1 MSVAATTDVRGRTAL
16 VGLLAAHAAS
26 QTGNAIT
33 VLATPFYVI
42 AQGGSGFQVGL
53 AATFATLPVIIGG
66 PLGGV
71 LVDRVGYRRASI
83 AADLASGVT
92 VLAIAVLHSTVG
104 LPFWGLLALL
114 FLSGLLDTPGQTAR
128 TVLLPALATAA
139 GYPLER
145 AVGLITAIDR
155 IALLIGAPVG
165 GALVAGLGAANAF
178 YVNAATF
185 ALSATLVILFV
196 TRPEQVPHDPSG
208 APPTASRPGYWRD
221 LADGFLFLVREPLL
235 RLIVCVVLVT
245 NALDAARF
253 SVLLPLYGSERLD
266 GAISVGL
273 LSGALGGGAVVG
285 SLLFGAVGH
294 RIPRRPLF
302 VVAFVLTGG
311 PSSAAF
317 ALALPF
323 PSLLVMLAL
332 TGLAAGAINPT
343 IGTLRLQLAP
353 PAMRARVQS
362 LMIAGAWAAIPLGA
376 LLGGAGADYLG
387 LTTSF
392 AVIGVVYVA
401 VTLTPLLGGSWKR
414 MDSRV
419 QPQVRCSGSFLRHR
433 RSEASPAGSPPS
445 QPRTPRPSE
454 GAHPD
459 RK

>member
-1 MSVAATTDVRGRTAL
+1 MSVTVTTSARGRTAI
-16 VGLLAAHAAS
+16 VGLLTAHAVS

-42 AQGGSGFQVGL
+42 AQGGSGFEVGL
-53 AATFATLPVIIGG
+53 ASTFATLPIIIGG

-71 LVDRVGYRRASI
+71 LVDRIGYRRASL
-83 AADLASGVT
+83 AADLASAVT
-92 VLAIAVLHSTVG
+92 VLTIAVLHSTIG

-128 TVLLPALATAA
+128 TVLLPDLATAA

-145 AVGLITAIDR
+145 AMGLLTAIDR
-155 IALLIGAPVG
+155 IALLVGAPVG

-185 ALSATLVILFV
+185 VLSAALVTLFV
-196 TRPEQVPHDPSG
+196 PRPEHVPHDPSG
-208 APPTASRPGYWRD
+208 ASPAPARPGYWRD

-235 RLIVCVVLVT
+235 RLIVCVVLIT

-253 SVLLPLYGSERLD
+253 SVLLPLYGNERLD

-273 LSGALGGGAVVG
+273 LSGALGGGAVAG

-302 VVAFVLTGG
+302 VVAFVLVGG

-317 ALALPF
+317 ALSAPF
-323 PSLLVMLAL
+323 PALLVITSL
-332 TGLAAGAINPT
+332 TGFAAGAINPM
-343 IGTLRLQLAP
+343 IGTLRLELAP

-362 LMIAGAWAAIPLGA
+362 LMIAGAWAAIPIGA
-376 LLGGAGADYLG
+376 LLGGAGADHLG

-392 AVIGVVYVA
+392 AVIGAIYVVVA
-401 VTLTPLLGGSWKR
+401 LTPLLGGSWKR
-414 MDSRV
+414 MNITTKQDSR
-419 QPQVRCSGSFLRHR
+419 
-433 RSEASPAGSPPS
+433 
-445 QPRTPRPSE
+445 
-454 GAHPD
+454 
-459 RK
+459 

>member
-1 MSVAATTDVRGRTAL
+1 MSPATTSTARGKSAL
-16 VGLLAAHAAS
+16 VGLIAAHAVS

-42 AQGGSGFQVGL
+42 SEGGSGLRVGL
-53 AATFATLPVIIGG
+53 ATTFATLPIIIGG

-71 LVDRVGYRRASI
+71 LVDRIGYRRASV
-83 AADLASGVT
+83 AADLASGVA

-104 LPFWGLLALL
+104 LPFWALLALL
-114 FLSGLLDTPGQTAR
+114 FLGGLLDTPGQTAR
-128 TVLLPALATAA
+128 TVLLPELATAA

-145 AVGLITAIDR
+145 AVGLITAIER
-155 IALLIGAPVG
+155 TALLLGAPLG

-185 ALSATLVILFV
+185 AVSSALVTLFV
-196 TRPEQVPHDPSG
+196 QRPEQLPQQSIG
-208 APPTASRPGYWRD
+208 ESTATPRPGYWRD
-221 LADGFLFLVREPLL
+221 LVDGFRFLIREPLL
-235 RLIVCVVLVT
+235 RLIVCVVFVT

-273 LSGALGGGAVVG
+273 LIGALGGGAVVG

-302 VVAFVLTGG
+302 VVAFVLAGG

-317 ALALPF
+317 ALSLPF
-323 PSLLVMLAL
+323 PALLAISSL
-332 TGLAAGAINPT
+332 TGVAAGAINPT

-376 LLGGAGADYLG
+376 LLGGLAADYLG

-392 AVIGVVYVA
+392 AIIGAIYVIVA
-401 VTLTPLLGGSWKR
+401 LTPLLGGSWKR
-414 MDSRV
+414 MNVTRKQTSR
-419 QPQVRCSGSFLRHR
+419 
-433 RSEASPAGSPPS
+433 
-445 QPRTPRPSE
+445 
-454 GAHPD
+454 
-459 RK
+459 